1 MDVLIVGETLRTP
14 ELRHEVPL
22 AILDQFVYAEVDGQR
37 VVAIASMEMGRIES
51 LETGLDARPFEE
63 FGADDLRG
71 TGLDAHGFMN
81 ELTLRIVRGL
91 GLEQA
96 TVPRGFPLGVAD
108 ALRAGGIGLTVDQ
121 KLFDDRRRVKN
132 EHELAGVRRAQ
143 KASEEAMAAV
153 ADLLRR
159 SEARKGGRVV
169 DGQPLTCELLR
180 ERIQS
185 VLISRSAFAEE
196 IIASH
201 GAQTAIGHE
210 TGSGRIEADDIILI
224 DLFPVDLESACFADM
239 TRTFALGEVGDEL
252 LESHRLCKEALELA
266 LAEVRPGAN
275 GGAIHRAVCSLFGE
289 HGYPTPV
296 TKKEGEVLVDGFT
309 HALGHGV
316 GLEAH
321 ESPYMGTTIGE
332 DLAAGDVIALEPG
345 LYRNGVGGVR
355 LEDLVRVTD
364 DGYELLTDFPY
375 DLAVG

>member
-22 AILDQFVYAEVDGQR
+22 AILDPFVYAEVDGQR
-37 VVAIASMEMGRIES
+37 VVAIASMEMERIES
-51 LETGLDARPFEE
+51 LGTGLDARPFEE

-71 TGLDAHGFMN
+71 IGLDAHGFMN

-108 ALRAGGIGLTVDQ
+108 ALRAGGVALAVDQ
-121 KLFDDRRRVKN
+121 KLFDDRRRVKS
-132 EHELAGVRRAQ
+132 EHEIAGVRRAQ
-143 KASEEAMAAV
+143 KASEEAMAAA

-159 SEARKGGRVV
+159 SEAQNGGRIV
-169 DGQPLTCELLR
+169 DEQPLTCELLR
-180 ERIQS
+180 ERIQN
-185 VLISRSAFAEE
+185 VLVSRGAFAEE
-196 IIASH
+196 IVASH

-210 TGSGRIEADDIILI
+210 TGSGRIEVDDVVLI

-239 TRTFALGEVGDEL
+239 TRTFALGDVGDEL
-252 LESHRLCKEALELA
+252 LELHRLCKEALELA
-266 LAEVRPGAN
+266 VAEVRPGAN
-275 GGAIHRAVCSLFGE
+275 GGAIHRAVCTLFDE

-309 HALGHGV
+309 HALGLGV

-332 DLAAGDVIALEPG
+332 DLIAGDVIALEPG

-355 LEDLVRVTD
+355 LEDLVLVTD

-375 DLAVG
+375 DLEIG